1 MTFFITA
8 LLGAF
13 GLVHGFKGHPFIDS
27 FAKKVIIFSLV
38 TQVVMIAFYTY
49 IFMNEHPQTIPL
61 GYMVVG
67 GCVVLAISVIAYI
80 GCYLLAFYL
89 LGGSKR
95 EEQRMV
101 AELKKEFRI

>member
-49 IFMNEHPQTIPL
+49 VFMNENPQTIPL

-67 GCVVLAISVIAYI
+67 GCVVLAISVIAYV

-95 EEQRMV
+95 EDARIE
-101 AELKKEFRI
+101 ANLKKDFRI

>member
-27 FAKKVIIFSLV
+27 FAKKVIIIALAV
-38 TQVVMIAFYTY
+38 QVAMIVFYTY

-67 GCVVLAISVIAYI
+67 ACVVLAISVIAYI

-95 EEQRMV
+95 EDQRME

>member
-38 TQVVMIAFYTY
+38 TQVAMIAFYTY

-67 GCVVLAISVIAYI
+67 GCVVLAISVIAYV

-95 EEQRMV
+95 EDARIE
-101 AELKKEFRI
+101 ANLKKDFRI

>member
-1 MTFFITA
+1 MIFFITA

-13 GLVHGFKGHPFIDS
+13 GLVHGFKGHSFIDS

-38 TQVVMIAFYTY
+38 TQVAMITFYTY
-49 IFMNEHPQTIPL
+49 VFMNEHPQTIPL

-67 GCVVLAISVIAYI
+67 ACVVLAISVIAYVC
-80 GCYLLAFYL
+80 CYLLAFYL

-95 EEQRMV
+95 EDARIE